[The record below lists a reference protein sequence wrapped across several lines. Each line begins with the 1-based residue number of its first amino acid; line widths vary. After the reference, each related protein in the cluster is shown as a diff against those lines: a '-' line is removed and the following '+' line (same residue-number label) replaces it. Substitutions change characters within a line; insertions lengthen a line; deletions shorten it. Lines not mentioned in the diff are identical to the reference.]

1 MTPEEEIKQFAT
13 QRGAELVGIASV
25 ADINKY
31 APEGHRPDDILIG
44 AKSVVVI
51 AGNPLL
57 RGAWRS
63 HNHRTIP
70 ANFDF
75 SRVRAGIAVAIAKF
89 IESKYGYYSLA
100 DVPPTIGLNTSLSFK
115 LCAEMAGLGTRSM
128 AGGIILNRQ
137 LGIINLAVCVTT
149 MPLKADGP
157 LPELVCP
164 DPSCVKLWARQGTT
178 PCLEACPECLSG
190 ELEAEKIKWM
200 RFDRRICSTRA
211 QNMGP
216 VSYERLL
223 MEAANEPDPEIRRSM
238 LLGSFSRSTLQAV
251 TYAAVVAQCFE
262 CLRNCPICIHAR
274 TLRASV
280 EEEKPGVEGKEVSSV

>member
-1 MTPEEEIKQFAT
+1 MMPEEEIKQFAI
-13 QRGAELVGIASV
+13 QRGAELVGFASV
-25 ADINKY
+25 DDINKY
-31 APEGHRPDDILIG
+31 APAGHRPDDILIG
-44 AKSVVVI
+44 ARSVVVI
-51 AGNPLL
+51 AGHPLI

-63 HNHRTIP
+63 PNHRTIP

-100 DVPPTIGLNTSLSFK
+100 DVAPTIGLNASLSFK

-128 AGGIILNRQ
+128 AGGIILNRE

-190 ELEAEKIKWM
+190 ELEEEKIKWM

-223 MEAANEPDPEIRRSM
+223 VEAAKEPDTEIRRSM
-238 LLGSFSRSTLQAV
+238 LLGSFSRNALQAV

-262 CLRNCPICIHAR
+262 CLRNCPICIQAR
-274 TLRASV
+274 TLRASA
-280 EEEKPGVEGKEVSSV
+280 EEEKPGVVGKEVSSV